1 MRRASTVWRRLDL
14 RSRIGLGLLIP
25 VIVAA
30 LLAPLLTTIG
40 PDVQRDVAKTRFLA
54 PFTSDIHQVFH
65 PLGTDRLGRDVW
77 ARLVHGARVSLLVGV
92 MAMTVSLL
100 IGVIVGSAA
109 AAGSRLARSVLLG
122 VTDFGLGIPR
132 VVLLRSEEHTS
143 ELQSL

>member
-14 RSRIGLGLLIP
+14 RSRIGLGLLIL

-77 ARLVHGARVSLLVGV
+77 ARLVHGARVSLLVGGMGV
-92 MAMTVSLL
+92 TGSLL
-100 IGVIVGSAA
+100 IGVVVGSGGAG
-109 AAGSRLARSVLLG
+109 GSRLAGSVLFG
-122 VTDFGLGIPR
+122 GTGLGLGSCGG
-132 VVLLRSEEHTS
+132 V
-143 ELQSL
+143 